1 MVIHPEITIR
11 LLAERERELREAARR
26 AALVAEAT
34 HKQTER
40 VTRVRMT
47 VRRLPKP
54 KPATRGCA

>member
-40 VTRVRMT
+40 VTRGV
-47 VRRLPKP
+47 
-54 KPATRGCA
+54 